1 MPLTLLEAKATMQ
14 DKLLQTTIDEFRRS
28 SLLLDRLTFDD
39 AVSPG
44 TGGSTLSYGYTRLK
58 TPSTAQSRALNQEYT
73 ANQAVREKT
82 STSLSIFGG
91 KFELDRV
98 LQSTSGSLD
107 EINFQ
112 MQQKILGARNLFHY
126 EIINGDE
133 AVDANSFDG
142 LNKILTGTTTEINT
156 DKVTDLTALNEAG
169 SRAFLEIID
178 NFLSELDGR
187 PTMIMGNSKLINKIK
202 SVARWAGYY
211 NRTQDAFGQTVDN
224 YDNIPLVDLGYFYNP
239 ATSTTDPVTKTL
251 SRTVGGKAATG
262 LTDLYAVSLGLDG
275 FHGVSPKGGVGIT
288 SYLPDLAKPG
298 VIKAGEVEMV
308 AGVALKA
315 TRKAGVL
322 RNIKIA

>member
-44 TGGSTLSYGYTRLK
+44 TGGSTLTYSYTRLK

-73 ANQAVREKT
+73 ANQAVREKA
-82 STSLSIFGG
+82 SANLSIFGG

-112 MQQKILGARNLFHY
+112 MQQKILGARNLFHW
-126 EIINGDE
+126 EVINGDE
-133 AVDANSFDG
+133 SGDANSFDG
-142 LNKILTGTTTEINT
+142 LNKILTGTATEINT
-156 DKVTDLTALNEAG
+156 DKVTDLTNLTESE
-169 SRAFLEIID
+169 SRAFLELLD

-187 PTMIMGNSKLINKIK
+187 PTMIMGNGKIINKIK

-211 NRTQDAFGQTVDN
+211 NRTEDAFGQTVDN

-239 ATSTTDPVTKTL
+239 QSSTTEAVSKVL
-251 SRTVGGKAATG
+251 GRTVGGNATTG
-262 LTDLYAVSLGLDG
+262 LTDLYAATLALDG
-275 FHGVSPKGGVGIT
+275 FHGVTPQGGVGIT
-288 SYLPDLAKPG
+288 SYLPNLTSPG
-298 VIKAGEVEMV
+298 VVKTGEVEMV